1 MKKQIFRYN
10 LRPFTDTNSVICK
23 IIVGTPVLGC
33 PYGDVGDGFPVPR
46 EAKRLPY
53 EMSVKGERYMKAP
66 EGSAL
71 GVQLALSEE
80 WMPVLLKHQGIY
92 SKSGVNSLRF
102 IFFAKV

>member
-1 MKKQIFRYN
+1 
-10 LRPFTDTNSVICK
+10 
-23 IIVGTPVLGC
+23 
-33 PYGDVGDGFPVPR
+33 
-46 EAKRLPY
+46 
-53 EMSVKGERYMKAP
+53 MKAP

-71 GVQLALSEE
+71 GVQLALSEA